1 MAKKQENKTLIEEV
15 EKEIINAEEE
25 ISKEILLNV
34 PNTITLLRLVF
45 VFVFVYMLFSN
56 YPRFHILVVFAIAA
70 VTDWFD
76 GFFARKLK
84 QTTKFGAKLDQVID
98 RIFTGIIVIAII
110 IYLYA
115 RADTPMNNIFLSDD
129 YNVYALIFLSVSRE
143 IIGAPGVLIAFLR
156 KKGTYHVKYIGKVT
170 TFIQS
175 ITFGAI
181 ILGPIL
187 EFPLAVY
194 LSLATCFI
202 GIFSGFDYL
211 KYSVS

>member
-1 MAKKQENKTLIEEV
+1 MRKAKNQTLIKEV
-15 EKEIINAEEE
+15 EAEIINAEEE
-25 ISKEILLNV
+25 ITKEILLNV

-56 YPRFHILVVFAIAA
+56 FPRMHILIIFIIAA

-76 GFFARKLK
+76 GFFARRLK

-110 IYLYA
+110 IYLYS
-115 RADTPMNNIFLSDD
+115 RADTPIYNIFLSDD
-129 YNVYALIFLSVSRE
+129 YNVYALVFLSVSRE
-143 IIGAPGVLIAFLR
+143 IIGAPGVLIAFFR

-175 ITFGAI
+175 VTFGAI
-181 ILGPIL
+181 IIGPIL
-187 EFPLAVY
+187 NFPLAVY
-194 LSLATCFI
+194 LSLLTCFI